1 MFFIDANIFLE
12 IQLADKK
19 KEECKN
25 FLRKVNGGEFSAIT
39 SNFIVYS
46 SLLQIYN
53 KFNSVERMKKFILSL
68 SGIENLEIFAP
79 NIEIILK
86 TLDKMKEY
94 NLDFDDALVVASMFA
109 NKIKKLVSFD
119 KHFDKIKEIER
130 IEPKDAL

>member
-1 MFFIDANIFLE
+1 MLFIDANIFLE

-19 KEECKN
+19 KDDCKK
-25 FLRKVNGGEFSAIT
+25 FLRRVNSGEFSAIT

-53 KFNSVERMKKFILSL
+53 NFNSMERMKKFILSL

-86 TLDKMKEY
+86 ALDKMKEY
-94 NLDFDDALVVASMFA
+94 KLDFDDALVVSCMIS

-130 IEPKDAL
+130 IEPSKI